1 MSDENKTHFRKAFK
15 SCYLAAVDIT
25 EELEVTIKHVVQERD
40 ASKKTSDQLLVAYF
54 KEPEIRKGEKL
65 KPMVINATNAKMVN
79 SLAGSPFI
87 EDWVGTSVVI
97 YVDENVRF
105 GRETVEGLRL
115 RKPSAKPKGKPFLTP
130 ENEKMWAN
138 AIAAYKRDGNLD
150 KVLERVQISDDHVTL
165 IQSQAAQG
173 DENAVA

>member
-97 YVDENVRF
+97 YVDE
-105 GRETVEGLRL
+105 
-115 RKPSAKPKGKPFLTP
+115 K
-130 ENEKMWAN
+130 
-138 AIAAYKRDGNLD
+138 KRRG
-150 KVLERVQISDDHVTL
+150 I
-165 IQSQAAQG
+165 
-173 DENAVA
+173 